1 MTTWVLADTHFRDT
15 NCIKYRDFSNLQQ
28 MERRILDN
36 CRRLISPQDT
46 VYLLGDLA
54 SSREGLNLLRSIKG
68 TKKIVWGNH
77 DTMPLPV
84 YLDYFPD
91 SSFRMWYKIKN
102 VLLTH
107 TPIHPQELEYKSSSV
122 NICPPRY
129 NIHGHVHD
137 FTIDDDRY
145 FNTSVDANN
154 WGPVKL
160 QDILSHWNL
169 PS

>member
-1 MTTWVLADTHFRDT
+1 
-15 NCIKYRDFSNLQQ
+15 
-28 MERRILDN
+28 
-36 CRRLISPQDT
+36 
-46 VYLLGDLA
+46 
-54 SSREGLNLLRSIKG
+54 
-68 TKKIVWGNH
+68 
-77 DTMPLPV
+77 MPLPL

-91 SSFRMWYKIKN
+91 SQFRMWYKIKN
-102 VLLTH
+102 VILSH

-145 FNTSVDANN
+145 FNTSVDVNN